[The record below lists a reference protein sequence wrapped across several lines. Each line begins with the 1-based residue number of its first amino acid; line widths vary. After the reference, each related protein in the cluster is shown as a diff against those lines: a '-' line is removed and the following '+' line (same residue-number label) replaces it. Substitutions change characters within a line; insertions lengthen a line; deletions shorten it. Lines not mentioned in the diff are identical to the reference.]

1 MAGYADRCI
10 AALKTYLGLPADARW
25 PDVLRASVV
34 KPTGHRQPWPAPVQ
48 WGLDHAA
55 NGLGVSKPQAP
66 GAWLRSMVLLPPD
79 EARPWP
85 RAVALASAR
94 LMRNWREAWQVP
106 TGAGLLHWLRQAVFV
121 SLPKPPPPGA
131 QARWLR
137 AVLLAPVVWLLEP
150 VLRVLSWPAR
160 ALSALLDRVDFEP
173 ITAAITD
180 TAERTVHSSPLL
192 RWLAVV
198 LACALFVLAASAP
211 LSTGDQALFLI
222 VTVLMAMV
230 VKRMP
235 GDLPILLLIG
245 LSLLASGRYVWWRL
259 TETLALE
266 TPLDIFLGGG
276 LLAAELYTWIVM
288 ILGYV
293 QSAWPLRRKPARL
306 PDDID
311 LWPTVDVFIPTY
323 NEPLKIVRPTV
334 LAAMNLNWPAD
345 KLNIYILDDGARDEF
360 REFADMVGVGHLTRE
375 GSEHAKA
382 GNLNTALKSTD
393 GELVVIFDCDH
404 LPVRSFLQVTVGTF
418 LAEPKC
424 AVLQTPHHF
433 YSPDAF
439 ERNLHTEGR
448 VPAEDKLF
456 YGLLQDGND
465 LWNATFFCGSCA
477 VIRRKPLLEV
487 GGIAVETVTE
497 DAHTALK
504 MHRLGY
510 TTAYLNV
517 IQAAGLSTE
526 SLSGH
531 VGQRIRWARGMA
543 QIFRVD
549 NPLFGKGLNLFQ
561 RLCYSNAML
570 HFFYGLPRLVFLTAP
585 LAFLFFEAHVITAAA
600 STLLAYVLPHLILA
614 TTANSRIQGQYR
626 HSFWAEAYETVL
638 AWYIVRPTT
647 VALFAP
653 QLGSFNVTAKGG
665 LVEKSYFDWTISL
678 PFLTIAL
685 LNMSGMAVGM
695 LRLFVWPEPEV
706 GTILVNLAWAFYNL
720 IVLGTALLVC
730 AEARQVRDQHRV
742 AMHVPATV
750 HLPDGQTI
758 GTTTSDFSLSGLGL
772 QLQGEA
778 PVKAGDEVL
787 ICLQDDGPD
796 RGFKATVMAVS
807 PTRLGIQFRPMDHH
821 QERHLILRTFGR
833 ADVWLSSVQKSG
845 RDQPLE
851 SLSEVLRCGFS
862 GYWQFLTFSLPA
874 GLRALWQRRVSS
886 RAAVA

>member
-1 MAGYADRCI
+1 MPVAWLAQQATRH
-10 AALKTYLGLPADARW
+10 LGTDT
-25 PDVLRASVV
+25 
-34 KPTGHRQPWPAPVQ
+34 PTTA
-48 WGLDHAA
+48 
-55 NGLGVSKPQAP
+55 
-66 GAWLRSMVLLPPD
+66 GAWLRAWLLQPP
-79 EARPWP
+79 ARQRPWP
-85 RAVALASAR
+85 LPVRAAAAWVHTQLQA
-94 LMRNWREAWQVP
+94 AWQVP
-106 TGAGLLHWLRQAVFV
+106 AGAGLWLWLRQALFV
-121 SLPKPPPPGA
+121 SLPTMPPRGA
-131 QARWLR
+131 TARWFR
-137 AVLLAPVVWLLEP
+137 AIAIAPLVWLLEP
-150 VLRVLSWPAR
+150 VVRVLLWPAQ
-160 ALSALLDRVDFEP
+160 ALNRWLDRLNLAPLERRL
-173 ITAAITD
+173 TA
-180 TAERTVHSSPLL
+180 TAETTVHSRRLTRYVVGAAAALLYVVASTTPLGTAEQTVFL
-192 RWLAVV
+192 LVTLLLA
-198 LACALFVLAASAP
+198 
-211 LSTGDQALFLI
+211 LI
-222 VTVLMAMV
+222 

-235 GDLPILLLIG
+235 GDLPVLLLIS
-245 LSLLASGRYVWWRL
+245 LSLLASGRYIWWRL

-276 LLAAELYTWIVM
+276 LVAAEIYTWLVM
-288 ILGYV
+288 ILGYI
-293 QSAWPLRRKPARL
+293 QSAWPLRRKPALL
-306 PDDID
+306 PDDTE
-311 LWPTVDVFIPTY
+311 LWPTVDIFIPTY

-334 LAAMNLNWPAD
+334 LAAMNMDWPAE

-360 REFADMVGVGHLTRE
+360 RDFADKVGVGHLTRP

-382 GNLNTALKSTD
+382 GNLNTALKSTN

-418 LAEPKC
+418 IADPKC

-439 ERNLHTEGR
+439 ERNLHTQGR

-477 VIRRKPLLEV
+477 VIRRKPLEEV
-487 GGIAVETVTE
+487 GGIAIETVTE

-510 TTAYLNV
+510 TTAYLNL

-549 NPLFGKGLNLFQ
+549 NPLLGKGLNLFQ

-600 STLLAYVLPHLILA
+600 STLLVYVLPHLILA
-614 TTANSRIQGQYR
+614 TTANSRIQGRYR

-647 VALFAP
+647 IALFAP

-678 PFLTIAL
+678 PFLCIAV
-685 LNMSGMAVGM
+685 LNLSGIVVGL
-695 LRLFVWPEPEV
+695 LRLFVWPEPEI

-720 IVLGTALLVC
+720 IVLGTALMVC

-742 AMHVPATV
+742 AMRVVATLV
-750 HLPDGQTI
+750 LPDGRRLQTA
-758 GTTTSDFSLSGLGL
+758 TSDFSLSGLGL
-772 QLQGEA
+772 TLDT
-778 PVKAGDEVL
+778 PVDVEPGTEVL
-787 ICLQDDGPD
+787 VCLEGDPPE
-796 RGFKATVMAVS
+796 RGFRARVMANS
-807 PTRLGIQFRPMDHH
+807 AGRLGVHFHPMDHH

-833 ADVWLSSVQKSG
+833 ADVWLHAAERSG
-845 RDQPLE
+845 QDKPLD

-862 GYWQFLTFSLPA
+862 GYWQLVAVSLPEA
-874 GLRALWQRRVSS
+874 VQALRQRRLATQQV
-886 RAAVA
+886 AAH